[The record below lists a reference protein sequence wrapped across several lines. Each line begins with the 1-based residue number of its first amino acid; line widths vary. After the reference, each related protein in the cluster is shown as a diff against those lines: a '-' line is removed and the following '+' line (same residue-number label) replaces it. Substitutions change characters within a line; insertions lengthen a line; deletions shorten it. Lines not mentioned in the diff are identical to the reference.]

1 MPWKGCLYQWL
12 LNHTLLHISIVK
24 NYLGGDVPAFFFFN
38 EKLFLGR
45 ATKNS
50 ECILYSKSNLWFVK
64 FLFQLFLGMSE
75 PWYRMYF
82 RLRSWSKPHCLSVQM
97 TALRHGKFLSQ
108 GFNYVPA
115 YCLRNSTVYW
125 LILEFP
131 LKVFLDDCQFTK
143 ITLPQWPIL

>member
-1 MPWKGCLYQWL
+1 MLCPVLVAYNIAFLGSCHMLAKPHSAVERLPIPVAFKP
-12 LNHTLLHISIVK
+12 HIVTHQYCKELFGGRCSSI
-24 NYLGGDVPAFFFFN
+24 FFFN

-115 YCLRNSTVYW
+115 YCLRNSTVY
-125 LILEFP
+125 
-131 LKVFLDDCQFTK
+131 
-143 ITLPQWPIL
+143 